1 MEPTMRLC
9 HGTSEA
15 RLHRILR
22 EGIRPRT
29 GSQRGN
35 YEGEIRSVSGHTYLT
50 GYYPLFYAM
59 NASPSVIMQKGRP
72 SRRNPKRV
80 IIEVDTWQLDPNLLR
95 PDEDALRQYLG
106 TVEMLSD
113 DAAFRRVYRRTPTDV
128 DRALLQRIV
137 DLIPGGAAFVTLDAE
152 AMRELWPHSYRLIG
166 SMAYKGVVPPEAII
180 RYATIDPFYSQS
192 IMHWVENTEM
202 NVMNHFLF
210 GALRGALTDLILDG
224 TPLPTI
230 GLSPDFTAAGIQ
242 KFRENF
248 WATESDRLAAEAER
262 QKGVRVYTPR
272 HAQGASE
279 VDPAA

>member
-1 MEPTMRLC
+1 MEPTLRLC

-15 RLHRILR
+15 RLHHILR

-35 YEGEIRSVSGHTYLT
+35 FDGEFASLAGHTYLT
-50 GYYPLFYAM
+50 GHYALCYAEH
-59 NASPSVIMQKGRP
+59 ASPRPIMQKGRL

-80 IIEVDTWQLDPNLLR
+80 IIDVDTWQLDPNLLR

-180 RYATIDPFYSQS
+180 RYATIDRFYAER
-192 IMHWVENTEM
+192 IMAWVENTEM
-202 NVMNHFLF
+202 NLVNHHLL
-210 GALRGALTDLILDG
+210 GALRCGALTDLILDG
-224 TPLPTI
+224 TKLPAFD
-230 GLSPDFTAAGIQ
+230 LSPELSKATVQ
-242 KFRENF
+242 ELREII
-248 WATESDRLAAEAER
+248 WTSEADQLAAEVER
-262 QKGVRVYTPR
+262 QKAVRVYTPR
-272 HAQGASE
+272 RA
-279 VDPAA
+279 

>member
-1 MEPTMRLC
+1 MEFTMRLC

-80 IIEVDTWQLDPNLLR
+80 IIEVDARRLDPDLLR
-95 PDEDALRQYLG
+95 PDEDALRQYLN
-106 TVEMLSD
+106 TVKRLAD
-113 DAAFRRVYRRTPTDV
+113 DATFRRAFKRTPTDV

-137 DLIPGGAAFVTLDAE
+137 NLIPGGEAFVTVDTE

-166 SMAYKGVVPPEAII
+166 SVAYSGVVPPEAII
-180 RYATIDPFYSQS
+180 RYATIDPFYATR
-192 IMHWVENTEM
+192 IMLWSANTEM
-202 NVMNHFLF
+202 NLAKHQVF
-210 GALRGALTDLILDG
+210 GAFRCGALTDLVLDG
-224 TPLPTI
+224 TTLPAFD
-230 GLSPDFTAAGIQ
+230 LSPELSTATVQDLREVIWTSEADQLAAGVE
-242 KFRENF
+242 RE
-248 WATESDRLAAEAER
+248 
-262 QKGVRVYTPR
+262 KGVRVYTPR
-272 HAQGASE
+272 RA
-279 VDPAA
+279 